1 MKQKK
6 KLKKRINTNHINY
19 MHMNMLPLYMFIKDG
34 HSDGSQYI
42 HVVDVALLPEQCTE
56 DNAGDCYE
64 YNSH

>member
-1 MKQKK
+1 
-6 KLKKRINTNHINY
+6 
-19 MHMNMLPLYMFIKDG
+19 MNMLPLYMFIKDG

-42 HVVDVALLPEQCTE
+42 HVVDVTLLPEQYTE